1 MKGTIKESVQEV
13 YKNTN
18 NNAFFDKNIYNYD
31 KELNHVSSLKK
42 QNINNNTNKKV
53 IETVVPSVRPND
65 SSIFMIILLCL
76 FLFII
81 GIILYFRDKISAYV
95 KQIMS
100 NGSEEQESRIKE
112 LEEELENTKKEKEEE
127 KEKEK
132 DEGSKEEEST
142 IKQNYSDSAIVKED
156 GFCFIGTDDNMRHC
170 VDAYSGDIC
179 TSGDVYRRMDDC
191 LIPKPG
197 ETKC

>member
-31 KELNHVSSLKK
+31 KELNYVSSLKK